1 MKCTIDPGQC
11 VDSLRSKYVCFV
23 LLACCL
29 DGLPKMQQ
37 SLPKFRKRKQKS
49 TLQAT
54 EVVIS
59 KSSLCS
65 LFERVCAAGALNSK
79 PGGRLRFADTKQLT
93 WCRGSDSF
101 CPFTVPGY
109 YSVNI
114 FLNKRELGSGQLT
127 SILTFAYDI
136 QRPSYP
142 GQVSLPKLS

>member
-65 LFERVCAAGALNSK
+65 FFERE
-79 PGGRLRFADTKQLT
+79 FAQQEQSIQNLEG
-93 WCRGSDSF
+93 GSDLLIQSSLHGAEAA
-101 CPFTVPGY
+101 TLSVP
-109 YSVNI
+109 S
-114 FLNKRELGSGQLT
+114 R
-127 SILTFAYDI
+127 
-136 QRPSYP
+136 
-142 GQVSLPKLS
+142 SLVITL